1 LKILNS
7 DFNCMK
13 RKYKLSRKQN
23 GVALLVFML
32 IVAMV
37 TVACVYS
44 KYNNSMLSI
53 DRDKKTSIA
62 LQKAKEALI
71 YYSLNNGYLNPSS
84 TCLSNTNCS
93 RPGDLPCPDI
103 NNTGKAGLACG
114 NVVGNNQASRLNR
127 LPWKTLGLED
137 LSDGYGERLWYAVSN
152 NYKYN
157 TRTRPLN
164 SDTIGTIT
172 IRDASG
178 KVLYDATTGGGVVAV
193 IFSAGNVITR
203 QDGYVQN
210 RNIAGENTANN
221 YLDIA
226 KGEDNGVFADS
237 SLDGFIMGPVKD
249 SQGNIILNDRLV
261 VITRDEMAAAME
273 SYVLTQ
279 VRSELLSY
287 YNTKFY
293 YPYPAAFSDSTCI
306 VSTGANISSGCN
318 SDSSKYEG
326 RIPVSNIDQSG
337 SSWMS
342 TSNLKGLRASNWFQQ
357 NLWRELIVY
366 AIAPDC
372 RIDKPNCSGTTQ
384 LLTLDNAL
392 TFPLDNKQVV
402 ILSAGKVIAAQSRAS
417 KTSEINYL
425 EGENASPLDFVYSRS
440 LTINNTFNDRAMSIP

>member
-1 LKILNS
+1 
-7 DFNCMK
+7 MH
-13 RKYKLSRKQN
+13 KQN
-23 GVALLVFML
+23 GAALLVFML
-32 IVAMV
+32 IVVIV
-37 TVACVYS
+37 TVASVYS
-44 KYNNSMLSI
+44 KYNNTTVSI

-71 YYSLNNGYLNPSS
+71 YYSLDNSYLNPSP
-84 TCLSNTNCS
+84 TCINNTNCP

-103 NNTGKAGLACG
+103 NNTGTAGLSCG
-114 NVVGNNQASRLNR
+114 SAAGSSQSSRLNR
-127 LPWKTLGLED
+127 LPWKTLGLGD
-137 LSDGYGERLWYAVSN
+137 FSDGYGERLWYAVSN
-152 NYKYN
+152 NYKNN

-164 SDTIGTIT
+164 SETLGTIT

-178 KVLYDATTGGGVVAV
+178 KVIYDATTGGGVVAV

-210 RNIAGENTANN
+210 RNIAGENIASN

-226 KGEDNGVFADS
+226 KGEDNGAFADS

-249 SQGNIILNDRLV
+249 SQGNIILNDRLI

-279 VRSELLSY
+279 VRRELLTY
-287 YNTKFY
+287 YNANFY

-306 VSTGANISSGCN
+306 VSTGVNVSSGCN
-318 SDSSKYEG
+318 SDNSRYGG

-337 SSWMS
+337 SGWVS
-342 TSNLKGLRASNWFQQ
+342 TSILKGLRASNWFQQ
-357 NLWRELIVY
+357 NLWRELIFY

-372 RIDKPNCSGTTQ
+372 EISTLNCSGAMQ

-392 TFPLDNKQVV
+392 TPPINNKQVV
-402 ILSAGKVIAAQSRAS
+402 ILSAGKPIGSQSRAS
-417 KTSEINYL
+417 KTFATNYF
-425 EGENASPLDFVYSRS
+425 EDENTSPLDYVYSRS